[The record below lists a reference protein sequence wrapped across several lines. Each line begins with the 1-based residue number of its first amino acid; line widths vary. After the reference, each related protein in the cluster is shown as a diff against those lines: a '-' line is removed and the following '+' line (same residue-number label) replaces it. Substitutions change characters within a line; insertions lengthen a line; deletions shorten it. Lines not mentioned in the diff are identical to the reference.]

1 MVKPE
6 SSRRWRQVLACTAT
20 LLAMTGCS
28 LLSFKSPER
37 PLSARDLN
45 ARILT
50 RELSSEFVVAVARC
64 ADDIA
69 ASEDDPVVLDN
80 TLRWEIA
87 AVGESR
93 SAATR
98 MAPMM
103 SLLDTWAFAAQMQAF
118 AAEGAAGGALFG
130 QHQEAVRAVADK
142 YANDAEAL
150 ARRLIPPS
158 ELGDYRK
165 FVVEYVR
172 AHPLQDLTFARVS
185 VMDLWSRQKGADT
198 RLVDSLG
205 TIPEAMADAADRLQI
220 YGDTLPSQVM
230 RRTQLALR
238 EAGYSRA
245 DVQSSLRQLDERLA
259 RLSAVAES
267 TPELVHGAE
276 AQVRQS
282 LREVLD
288 RLDAS
293 TARTIAA
300 LSTQRTALFADL
312 QSEREALLAAV
323 DAQRKALASD
333 AGRIAD
339 QVVKSSGEQLR
350 YLAGEV
356 LLLLIVLTIIVL
368 GLPFFAGYLV
378 GRARQ
383 RRAGGGG

>member
-1 MVKPE
+1 MVNRE
-6 SSRRWRQVLACTAT
+6 SSRRCRQALACTAT

-45 ARILT
+45 ARVLT

-69 ASEDDPVVLDN
+69 ASEDDPAVLDS

-87 AVGESR
+87 AVGESLR
-93 SAATR
+93 AATR

-103 SLLDTWAFAAQMQAF
+103 SLLDTWAFAVQMQAF
-118 AAEGAAGGALFG
+118 AAEGAPGGALFG
-130 QHQEAVRAVADK
+130 QHQEAVRALVDK

-172 AHPLQDLTFARVS
+172 QHPLQDLTFARAS
-185 VMDLWSRQKGADT
+185 VIDLWSRQKGADA

-220 YGDTLPSQVM
+220 YGETAPSQAM
-230 RRTQLALR
+230 RTTQLALR

-245 DVQSSLRQLDERLA
+245 DVQSSLRQLDARLA

-300 LSTQRTALFADL
+300 LGTQRTALFADL

-323 DAQRKALASD
+323 DTQRKALASD

-339 QVVKSSGEQLR
+339 QAVKSSGEQLR

-356 LLLLIVLTIIVL
+356 LLLLIVLTVIVL
-368 GLPFFAGYLV
+368 GLPFVAGYLV
-378 GRARQ
+378 GRARE